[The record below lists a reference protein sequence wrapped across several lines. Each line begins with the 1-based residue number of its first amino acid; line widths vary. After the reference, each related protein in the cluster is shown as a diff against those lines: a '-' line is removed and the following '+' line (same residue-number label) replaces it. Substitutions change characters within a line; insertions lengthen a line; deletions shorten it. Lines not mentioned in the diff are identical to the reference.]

1 MAIHDTQPG
10 DQRRGNP
17 MPTNHDVR
25 TRRHADSTQSITN
38 KIDEDSGAR
47 VVTKDG
53 QIIVYDVNDKASIVI
68 GLVPEYSSE
77 PLFIVAKSGYDVFTD
92 ILEI

>member
-25 TRRHADSTQSITN
+25 ARRHADSTQSITN
-38 KIDEDSGAR
+38 KIDEDTGSRIEWRDAAM
-47 VVTKDG
+47 VVRNADG
-53 QIIVYDVNDKASIVI
+53 VAKIYI
-68 GLVPEYSSE
+68 GIPNEYSGDPIFAIS
-77 PLFIVAKSGYDVFTD
+77 KDGYDVLD
-92 ILEI
+92 ALGIS